1 MSIANEY
8 KSVYFENKA
17 FAKHP
22 EWPRIDKATGS
33 DLTMGTALTK
43 DGLTYTVVDG
53 FANEIGYIDAVT
65 GKATYTDH
73 PGELEETFIQ
83 YAKEA
88 LGLK

>member
-1 MSIANEY
+1 MNINDY

-22 EWPRIDKATGS
+22 EWERIDKVTGI
-33 DLTMGTALTK
+33 DMAMGTASTK
-43 DGLTYTVVDG
+43 DGLTWTVVDG
-53 FANEIGYIDAVT
+53 AANYIGEIDAVT
-65 GKATYTDH
+65 GKAKFDDYV
-73 PGELEETFIQ
+73 GEIEETFIK

>member
-1 MSIANEY
+1 MSIANDY

-22 EWPRIDKATGS
+22 EWTRFDKVTGT
-33 DLTMGTALTK
+33 DMAMGTALTK
-43 DGLTYTVVDG
+43 DGLTWSVVNG
-53 FANEIGYIDAVT
+53 AANEIGYIDAVT